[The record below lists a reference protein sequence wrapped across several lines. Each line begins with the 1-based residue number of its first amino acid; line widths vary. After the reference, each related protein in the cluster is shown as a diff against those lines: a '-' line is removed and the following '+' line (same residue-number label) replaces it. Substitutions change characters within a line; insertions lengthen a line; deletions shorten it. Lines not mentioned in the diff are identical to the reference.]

1 MAVAHPNVYVP
12 QAHLGLGPFDLRSK
26 HKRRSKRKSKG
37 KTRKSKKKKAKGDKN
52 KGGGLRALGYVWV
65 CFLAQFVQWQMGL
78 NEKAKGLA

>member
-1 MAVAHPNVYVP
+1 MSMCPKPTWAL
-12 QAHLGLGPFDLRSK
+12 AHLNLRSK